1 MRSTSAQINTD
12 VAFQPESIPGIVI
25 YIFTTGKG
33 LVTINVDYRMEYK
46 IKYLSLH
53 V

>member
-1 MRSTSAQINTD
+1 MGSVSAQINTD
-12 VAFQPESIPGIVI
+12 VAFKPGSIPGIVI

-33 LVTINVDYRMEYK
+33 LTIINIDYRIEYE
-46 IKYLSLH
+46 IEYLSLH